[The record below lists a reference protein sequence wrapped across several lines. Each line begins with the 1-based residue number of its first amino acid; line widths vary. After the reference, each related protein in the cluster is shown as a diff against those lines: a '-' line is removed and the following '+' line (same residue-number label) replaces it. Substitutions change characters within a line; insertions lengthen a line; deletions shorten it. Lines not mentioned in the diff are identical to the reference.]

1 MSIMSFINFTRLLF
15 AVLFLHS
22 VTMNCNSVTIAQESK
37 DAKSGDAKPADPQQ
51 KPAGDV
57 ASSDQS
63 GESPMP
69 SEQELFDGFAKML
82 TKVRLVGHFTIDGR
96 SMKDLEEESYEIRSA
111 KKLPEKDT
119 WLIASRIKYGKNDV
133 TLPLILTVKWAGKT
147 PMITLDEFTIPG
159 MGTFSARVVFH
170 DKKYA
175 GTWTHDS
182 VGGHLFGRIE
192 PMEDTKEEAGS
203 ADKPKK

>member
-1 MSIMSFINFTRLLF
+1 MPIMNCTRLMRDSL
-15 AVLFLHS
+15 AFLCVAS
-22 VTMNCNSVTIAQESK
+22 MLVFTANGVIAQEAKASK
-37 DAKSGDAKPADPQQ
+37 SDTAKAQAAAQEPAAEAASDDDSEEAK
-51 KPAGDV
+51 
-57 ASSDQS
+57 
-63 GESPMP
+63 MP
-69 SEQELFDGFAKML
+69 TEQELFDGFAKML

-96 SMKDLEEESYEIRSA
+96 PMNDLNEESYEIRSA

-133 TLPLILTVKWAGKT
+133 TVPLILTVKWAGKT

-175 GTWTHDS
+175 GTWTHDD

-192 PMEDTKEEAGS
+192 PMDESKEETGS
-203 ADKPKK
+203 TDKPKQ